1 MCGQMAAVRI
11 YLTGGHGV
19 HLPVLFFS
27 EPELGER
34 VPCGETKGTRKRY
47 CSPARLQA
55 FAAGFKAS
63 QKCQGALFV
72 ILQRGATLNSEDY
85 GTEAFRV
92 AFRAPTRTISVP
104 GTTGKSER
112 LVGIIDVEVCVA
124 AALGVGCV
132 GAPP

>member
-11 YLTGGHGV
+11 YLTGGHG
-19 HLPVLFFS
+19 
-27 EPELGER
+27 
-34 VPCGETKGTRKRY
+34 
-47 CSPARLQA
+47 
-55 FAAGFKAS
+55 AS

-85 GTEAFRV
+85 GTE

-132 GAPP
+132 GAAP